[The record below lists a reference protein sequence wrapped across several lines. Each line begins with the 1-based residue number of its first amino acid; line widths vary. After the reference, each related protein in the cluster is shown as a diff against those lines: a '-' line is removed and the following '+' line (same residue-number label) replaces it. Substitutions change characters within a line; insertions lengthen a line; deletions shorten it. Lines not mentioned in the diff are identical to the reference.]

1 MTDVQ
6 GLAPAQLRAWL
17 QDGQELALLDVAEAR
32 HYAQGHIVVAR
43 HLPLSQLAQLAPAL
57 LPRRGVRVVLYS
69 ADRDAT
75 AASAQVQRAADI
87 LHGLGCTQ
95 VWALE
100 GGLAAWQAAGG
111 LLIDGYSALLK
122 AFGERVRQHFAVPA
136 LSPAALVQR
145 WQQGAPTTVVDVRTL
160 GEHRYSTL
168 PHALSHPGTEWPL
181 RDLKAHAAA
190 AEPGHLWAVTCFSR
204 TRGVIG
210 TATQRV
216 LHGAD
221 VPVAW
226 VDDGVMA
233 WAVQGHAEV
242 RDAEGAADILP
253 PLAAA
258 EAQAQAQAL
267 VTRYGLAQVDAAELA
282 QWQRAQ
288 DRTVQLFDLRPGAV
302 SRPGVQ
308 AVAGGQLLMHVENLL
323 AVRHGRV
330 VLLDES
336 HQLRAAIT
344 AFWLAQ
350 LGECEAFIYTGDADS
365 VAGAVWDVPAPLA
378 QDVEPVTAD
387 ALVTLLEQQRAQVLD
402 VGPSLDYVKAHIAQA
417 RYANA
422 AALPA
427 LQQAYAEAA
436 AQGQWLV
443 LTSPDGA
450 QARHTAQA
458 LARSLQ
464 ATGLDATQL
473 RWLDGGIHAWRS
485 QGFPVDATHTAAQLL
500 TPFWDD
506 WGSIMRV
513 PESQRLAA
521 WERYLHWERQVA
533 ALIQAE
539 PSLRFRFF
547 DFPAGVGGG
556 AAGASSAL
564 PAACAA

>member
-1 MTDVQ
+1 MANML

-17 QDGQELALLDVAEAR
+17 QDGQELALLDVAEAC

-57 LPRRGVRVVLYS
+57 LPRHGVRIVLYS
-69 ADRDAT
+69 ADRDAA

-87 LHGLGCTQ
+87 LYGLGCVQ

-100 GGLAAWQAAGG
+100 GGLPAWQATGG
-111 LLIDGYSALLK
+111 LVIDGYSALVK

-136 LSPAALVQR
+136 LSPDALALR

-168 PHALSHPGTEWPL
+168 PHALSQPGTEWPL
-181 RDLKAHAAA
+181 RDLNAHAAA

-233 WAVQGHAEV
+233 WVVQGHAEV
-242 RDAEGAADILP
+242 RDAEGAADTLP

-258 EAQAQAQAL
+258 EAQSQAQAL
-267 VTRYGLAQVDAAELA
+267 VARYALARVDAAELA
-282 QWQRAQ
+282 QWQHAQ

-330 VLLDES
+330 VLLDEP

-350 LGECEAFIYTGDADS
+350 LGECEAFIYTGDADT
-365 VAGAVWDVPAPLA
+365 VAAAGWEVPAPIQSDVQRVTVGGLA
-378 QDVEPVTAD
+378 SRLA
-387 ALVTLLEQQRAQVLD
+387 QQRAQVLD

-417 RYANA
+417 HYANA

-443 LTSPDGA
+443 LTSPDGL
-450 QARHTAQA
+450 QAHHAAQA
-458 LARSLQ
+458 LARLLQ
-464 ATGLDATQL
+464 VAGRDAAQL
-473 RWLDGGIHAWRS
+473 RWLEGGIQAWCA
-485 QGFPVDATHTAAQLL
+485 QGLPVEDAHTAAQLL
-500 TPFWDD
+500 TPFLDD

-533 ALIQAE
+533 ARIQAE
-539 PSLRFRFF
+539 PGLRFRFF
-547 DFPAGVGGG
+547 DLPAGVGGG
-556 AAGASSAL
+556 AAEAPSAL
-564 PAACAA
+564 SVA